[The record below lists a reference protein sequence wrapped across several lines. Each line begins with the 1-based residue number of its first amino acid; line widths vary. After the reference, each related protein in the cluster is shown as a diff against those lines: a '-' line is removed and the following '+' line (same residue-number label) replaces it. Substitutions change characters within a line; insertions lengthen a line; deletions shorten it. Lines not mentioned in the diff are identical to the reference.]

1 MALFKDKS
9 RGTFV
14 QSRKEMTSRWMIL
27 LLLLSLFSTF
37 TVGKPSW
44 KLVEVEDKE
53 GDDKL
58 ITHDDKLDYED
69 ENDPNQDGNDYRP
82 WFPGCDPMCIWPTA
96 EVDLP
101 KLNEEIKK
109 GKIQILWKNG
119 TLSY

>member
-27 LLLLSLFSTF
+27 LLLLLLFSTF

-58 ITHDDKLDYED
+58 ITHDDKLHYKD
-69 ENDPNQDGNDYRP
+69 ENNPNQDGNDYRP
-82 WFPGCDPMCIWPTA
+82 VFLCDPKCFTVKHIL
-96 EVDLP
+96 LP
-101 KLNEEIKK
+101 
-109 GKIQILWKNG
+109 NG
-119 TLSY
+119 TLP

>member
-1 MALFKDKS
+1 
-9 RGTFV
+9 
-14 QSRKEMTSRWMIL
+14 MTSRWMIL

-69 ENDPNQDGNDYRP
+69 ENDPNQDGNDWTWTTGP
-82 WFPGCDPMCIWPTA
+82 FSVFPCDPACFPLKPIL
-96 EVDLP
+96 LP
-101 KLNEEIKK
+101 
-109 GKIQILWKNG
+109 NG
-119 TLSY
+119 TLP